1 MADEDEEDL
10 AGSLGFMF
18 DAAHARA
25 MSVIDLG
32 VMGVE
37 PLRLRLI
44 KGDPGHVQSGQ
55 YLWPAAQYAAKW
67 LLLQGPSPRVVV
79 ELGAGCGLAGLAT
92 AQLESVKTV
101 VLTDYDYG
109 SLELLAENA
118 ADVLAQPYAAAG
130 NKTVIVE
137 QLKWGGRGGGA
148 SAAVGQAIALP
159 VALVKAATASG
170 KLLILGTDLIYSR
183 DVVAPLLQTA
193 TALLNLAEAEDKE
206 GAGAEFLL
214 FGSFCIQDYDDEV
227 TKVCSELGLAK
238 TELETL
244 DSERQKGETAWLL
257 RFSIP

>member
-1 MADEDEEDL
+1 MADEDGDDEEDL

-25 MSVIDLG
+25 TSVIDLG
-32 VMGVE
+32 VEGTE

-118 ADVLAQPYAAAG
+118 ADVLAQPYAAVG
-130 NKTVIVE
+130 NKAIVVE
-137 QLKWGGRGGGA
+137 QLKWGA
-148 SAAVGQAIALP
+148 AAVPGQASALP
-159 VALVKAATASG
+159 VALVKAATSG

-193 TALLNLAEAEDKE
+193 TALLKLAAEA

-214 FGSFCIQDYDDEV
+214 FGSFCIQDYDEEV
-227 TKVCSELGLAK
+227 TKVCSGLGLSK

-244 DSERQKGETAWLL
+244 DSEGRKGETAWLL
-257 RFSIP
+257 RFSL